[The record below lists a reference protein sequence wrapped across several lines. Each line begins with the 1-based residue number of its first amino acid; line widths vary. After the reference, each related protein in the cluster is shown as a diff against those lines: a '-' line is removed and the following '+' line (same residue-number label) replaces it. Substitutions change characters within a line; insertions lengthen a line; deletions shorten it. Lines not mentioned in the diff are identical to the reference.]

1 MLWKLADYSRPLL
14 CIVFRCLLCQLLFLL
29 LILYSRYSLHF
40 WLLMMACLLLLYS
53 LLIGVCVDCDN
64 SNRNLILLA
73 FIILANC
80 LIFVLAKYKLLLL
93 SLIDWSHWPCHRH
106 LQKRLIVI
114 ALIIIRSFH
123 LNAFELKFTTTL
135 TLSLKLL
142 PSRVGRNHSFVSD
155 LLSLNEAYLFH
166 ELWMTTNTRKS
177 FLRVLHGLA

>member
-14 CIVFRCLLCQLLFLL
+14 CSVFRCLLRQLLFLL
-29 LILYSRYSLHF
+29 LILYIRYSLHF
-40 WLLMMACLLLLYS
+40 WLLTMTCLLLLYC
-53 LLIGVCVDCDN
+53 LLVGVCVDCDN
-64 SNRNLILLA
+64 SHGNLILLA
-73 FIILANC
+73 FIVLADR

-123 LNAFELKFTTTL
+123 FNAFELHFTTTL
-135 TLSLKLL
+135 TLSLLLL
-142 PSRVGRNHSFVSD
+142 PSRVCGDQSFVSD

-166 ELWMTTNTRKS
+166 ELRMTTISSKS